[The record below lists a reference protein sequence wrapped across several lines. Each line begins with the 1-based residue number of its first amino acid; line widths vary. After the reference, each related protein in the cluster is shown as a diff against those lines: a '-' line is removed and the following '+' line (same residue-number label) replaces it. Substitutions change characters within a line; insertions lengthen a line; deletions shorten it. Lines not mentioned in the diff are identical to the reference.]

1 MPSYHVQG
9 DANGNRVGSALLA
22 QCLGGNNMKEGK
34 TKSPSNSQDL
44 KSPIR
49 GQRRGK
55 ERRSSGQT
63 RQPDAL
69 TSEYWLEKLHFGCA
83 DM

>member
-1 MPSYHVQG
+1 
-9 DANGNRVGSALLA
+9 
-22 QCLGGNNMKEGK
+22 MKEGK

-69 TSEYWLEKLHFGCA
+69 LSEYWLEELHFGRV